1 MAAGCRW
8 CVVLDLE
15 KFFHRVNYD
24 VLVAHIACQVEDK
37 RVLRLIRRYLEADVM
52 SGGIVS
58 RRQEGPPEGG
68 PLSPFLSSILLDE
81 LERRGHRFLRYADDA
96 NIYVHRKR
104 AGERVMA
111 SVERFLGP
119 RLKLRLDRE
128 KSGVVRPRVCDY
140 LDYGMSWHHKR
151 SKEWRR

>member
-1 MAAGCRW
+1 M
-8 CVVLDLE
+8 
-15 KFFHRVNYD
+15 
-24 VLVAHIACQVEDK
+24 AHIACQVEDK
-37 RVLRLIRRYLEADVM
+37 GVLRLIRRYLEADAM

-58 RRQEGPPEGG
+58 RRQGGG

-96 NIYVHRKR
+96 NIYVHSKL

-140 LDYGMSWHHKR
+140 LGYGMSWHRKR